1 MLRAE
6 IEVRRGD
13 RAFTADVRVP
23 AGAIAL
29 VAGPSGAGKTTVLRA
44 LAGLL
49 RPDAGTV
56 ACGGET
62 WFDAARRID
71 VRPRERRIGVAVQE
85 DALFGHLSAW
95 HNVAF
100 ALGDRPRALR
110 RDEALAWLDRLGLA
124 DRADARPAALSGG
137 ERQRVALARALARRP
152 AALLLDEPFSALDDA
167 AHDAAAAVVRGAVAE
182 LDVPALVVSHDPR
195 DAARLG
201 ATAHE
206 LRDGRLRV
214 GG

>member
-1 MLRAE
+1 MRAE
-6 IEVRRGD
+6 LEVRRGD
-13 RAFTADVRVP
+13 RAFAADVAVT

-29 VAGPSGAGKTTVLRA
+29 VVGPSGAGKTTVLRA

-62 WFDAARRID
+62 WFDAARGID
-71 VRPRERRIGVAVQE
+71 VRPRERRVGVAVQE
-85 DALFGHLSAW
+85 DALFGHLPAW
-95 HNVAF
+95 RNVAF
-100 ALGDRPRALR
+100 ALGDRPRAAR
-110 RDEALAWLDRLGLA
+110 RAAALDWLDRLGLA

-152 AALLLDEPFSALDDA
+152 TALLLDEPFSALDAA
-167 AHDAAAAVVRGAVAE
+167 AHDAAAAVVRDAVAA
-182 LDVPALVVSHDPR
+182 LGVPALVVSHDPR

-201 ATAHE
+201 AAAHE

-214 GG
+214 G